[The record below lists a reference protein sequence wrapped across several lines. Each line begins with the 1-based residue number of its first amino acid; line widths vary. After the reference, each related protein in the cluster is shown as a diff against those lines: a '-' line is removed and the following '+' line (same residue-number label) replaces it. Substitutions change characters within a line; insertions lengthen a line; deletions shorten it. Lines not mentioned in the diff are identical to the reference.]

1 MRRILFLAP
10 LVAFAAL
17 AIYLAAGMGRDPS
30 QIPSVLID
38 RPAPAFSLPAIEGRA
53 TGLSSDAFAGRVTLL
68 NVFASWCVSCR
79 IEHPQLMKIAQ
90 SREVALLGLN
100 WKDKPGDGARWL
112 AALGDPYEAIGNDA
126 DGRVA
131 IDYGVSGA
139 PETFVIDKKG
149 RIRSKFTGPITPD
162 IWEAELRPLIR
173 RLNDEP

>member
-1 MRRILFLAP
+1 MRRILFLVP
-10 LVAFAAL
+10 LLAFAVLAVYFAL
-17 AIYLAAGMGRDPS
+17 GMGRDPS
-30 QIPSVLID
+30 ALPSVLID

-53 TGLSSDAFAGRVTLL
+53 AGLSSESFQGQVTLL

-79 IEHPQLMKIAQ
+79 IEHPQLLKIAAT
-90 SREVALLGLN
+90 REAQLVGLN

-112 AALGDPYEAIGNDA
+112 AELGDPYAAIGNDA

-149 RIRSKFTGPITPD
+149 RIRSKFVGPITAD
-162 IWEAELRPLIR
+162 IWEAELRPLVR
-173 RLNDEP
+173 RLNDER